1 MTILFSFFSILLIL
15 VLLLLL
21 FWQFSLLYACITGT
35 PIVYSNSRA
44 VEDAFKLAGLK
55 SGETVIDLG
64 CGNARTLIIA
74 AKKFGAK
81 GLGVDR
87 SVYCFIKSKI
97 NVFLAGESKNIEI
110 VLGSFEKIEKELKKA
125 NVIYLY
131 LLNAVLE
138 KIEPWFFERV
148 GKDARIVSLSF
159 WFAEK
164 KPISEART
172 INLGRETKIRLY
184 SKT

>member
-1 MTILFSFFSILLIL
+1 MAILFLIFSILLIF

-21 FWQFSLLYACITGT
+21 FWQFSLLFACITGT

-44 VEDAFKLAGLK
+44 IEDAFRLAKLKA
-55 SGETVIDLG
+55 GETVIDLG

-81 GLGVDR
+81 GIGVDR
-87 SVYCFIKSKI
+87 SVYCFIKSMI
-97 NVFLAGESKNIEI
+97 NVFLAGESKNIKI
-110 VLGSFEKIEKELKKA
+110 VLGSFEKIEKELKNA
-125 NVIYLY
+125 DVIYLY

-138 KIEPWFFERV
+138 KIEPWFFKHI
-148 GKDARIVSLSF
+148 GKDTRIVSLSF
-159 WFAEK
+159 WFAKK
-164 KPISEART
+164 KPIRETKT

-184 SKT
+184 SK